1 MVELKDKYL
10 AYLEKHRNDVVSYDA
25 LFVKPY
31 QILRENYSD
40 QDLRIDGVFFS
51 GADIADKLISFLG
64 EISPLS
70 KVIDPCC
77 GAGDLLL
84 AYTRQLPKLEKPM
97 ETIGSWSEI
106 IYGNDI
112 NADLVAVTNLRLVMN
127 AFFECD
133 KQYTIGECIDCWKKF
148 SFPHLTTS
156 NALNLD
162 IKKHHIVLL
171 NPPYQQEKI
180 SVKYSWGTGRI
191 SMAAVFLYELFKK
204 NSQATFVAILPDVI
218 RSGSRYQRLRTELFP
233 FNWDLST
240 IYGRFDKQTDVDVFI
255 VSNKTEQGNN
265 INLAENKTSTISD
278 HFDVHVGTIVPH
290 RDPIIGETHLYL
302 TAKNTPAGQELQKF
316 EETLQAA
323 KKAFKGPFVVVKRT
337 SSPSDKCR
345 CAATVVNCDKYFY
358 IENHLIVLLPKDK
371 RLETCQKVLCFL
383 KSEKCNDI
391 VNSVIRCRHLTVS
404 AIKNLPY
411 SQEKENE

>member
-40 QDLRIDGVFFS
+40 QDLRVNGVFFS
-51 GADIADKLISFLG
+51 GPDIANKLVSFSG
-64 EISPLS
+64 EISPLA

-84 AYTRQLPKLEKPM
+84 AYTRKLPKLEDPLK
-97 ETIGSWSEI
+97 TINSWAEI

-112 NADLVAVTNLRLVMN
+112 NADLVAVTNLRLVIN

-133 KQYTIGECIDCWKKF
+133 RQYTIGDCIEYWKKF
-148 SFPHLTTS
+148 SFPHLMTGD
-156 NALNLD
+156 ALSLD
-162 IKKHHIVLL
+162 IKECNIVLL

-180 SVKYSWGTGRI
+180 CTKYSWGTGRT

-255 VSNKTEQGNN
+255 VSNKT
-265 INLAENKTSTISD
+265 LSPKDTIS
-278 HFDVHVGTIVPH
+278 
-290 RDPIIGETHLYL
+290 
-302 TAKNTPAGQELQKF
+302 TARLNICEYWFLLLLFIFGAF
-316 EETLQAA
+316 E
-323 KKAFKGPFVVVKRT
+323 
-337 SSPSDKCR
+337 
-345 CAATVVNCDKYFY
+345 
-358 IENHLIVLLPKDK
+358 
-371 RLETCQKVLCFL
+371 
-383 KSEKCNDI
+383 
-391 VNSVIRCRHLTVS
+391 
-404 AIKNLPY
+404 
-411 SQEKENE
+411 